1 MSSDST
7 LSAASADSSVDA
19 ASTDSAV
26 STPNSANEALALI
39 EQMAGLGA
47 SDLHYSTGSPPVLR
61 VDGLLVPQGTGQPLS
76 GKAVMEAAEL
86 LLGPK
91 SFAQFCEGIEA
102 ERTASVGSGR
112 VRVSA
117 FHQRIGPALAIRWL
131 NERVPEPAELGLPPA
146 LVEVVTR
153 PHGLVLVTGPTG
165 AGKTTTMAALIGHI
179 SRQRKCHILTVED
192 PIEYLHG
199 HGQGLVSQR
208 EVGTHTDSFASAL
221 RAALR
226 EDPDVVV
233 VGEMR
238 DLESISLALTLAET
252 GHLVLG
258 SIHTN
263 DAAQTVDRIVD
274 VFPAAQQDQIRTQ
287 LGLTLSAVCS
297 QRLIPRIAGGRVAA
311 CELMLGTPAV
321 ANLIRE
327 QKSRQIRNV
336 MLAGTGD
343 GMQVLEQSLAELVI
357 FGTVSHENAIAHSVH
372 RDELEKMLALSAP
385 RLAVSPGGTGADA
398 GLASVGTT
406 VDA

>member
-1 MSSDST
+1 M
-7 LSAASADSSVDA
+7 SADNA
-19 ASTDSAV
+19 I
-26 STPNSANEALALI
+26 ALI
-39 EQMAGLGA
+39 EQMAELGA
-47 SDLHYSTGSPPVLR
+47 SDLHYSTGSRPVMR
-61 VDGLLVPQGTGQPLS
+61 IDGVLIPQGAGEPLA
-76 GKAVMEAAEL
+76 GKAVMDAAET

-91 SFAQFCEGIEA
+91 SFARFCEGVEA

-117 FHQRIGPALAIRWL
+117 FHQRIGPSLAIRWL

-146 LVEVVTR
+146 LVDVVSR
-153 PHGLVLVTGPTG
+153 PHGLILVTGPTG
-165 AGKTTTMAALIGHI
+165 AGKTTTMAALIGHV

-287 LGLTLSAVCS
+287 LGLTLTAVCS
-297 QRLIPRIAGGRVAA
+297 QRLIPRISGGRVAA

-336 MLAGTGD
+336 MLAGTSE

-357 FGTVSHENAIAHSVH
+357 FGVVSHEEALAHSVH
-372 RDELEKMLALSAP
+372 RDELERILALNAP
-385 RLAVSPGGTGADA
+385 RVPGTTPGAPAVVADVSGEADA
-398 GLASVGTT
+398 PRAT